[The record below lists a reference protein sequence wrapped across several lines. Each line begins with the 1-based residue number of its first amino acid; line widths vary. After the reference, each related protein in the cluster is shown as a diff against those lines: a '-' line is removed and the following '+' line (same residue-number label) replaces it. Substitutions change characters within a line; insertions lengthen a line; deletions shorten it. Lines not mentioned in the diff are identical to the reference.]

1 MSLSIPS
8 EVKLYPDPAQAA
20 VKAGDEAVFRVWA
33 ICRDVVAQQGTGGWI
48 ATDDV
53 LAILAAIGLSRTS
66 WYHLL
71 DNPAFPIYF
80 SVDPKSPRIFL
91 TGLEGVCVHYSVT
104 PHTRPVYV
112 PLAQFHRLR
121 TPGNRNFSLYPQ
133 PDSFGCFYQ
142 PAAVGLQ
149 TFGNLDAQPI
159 FYYGKNATKKNMGVR
174 CSFQMTSQADDVA
187 HPCRKPTKEWQQ
199 LILAHTLP
207 GQTVLDPFMGSG
219 TTGEIC
225 IKNDRKFI
233 GVELDVAY
241 FQLAKQRIEKAAQM
255 AAGEFVTK
263 AGSVADTDDLPLF
276 GT

>member
-1 MSLSIPS
+1 MSDYTLI
-8 EVKLYPDPAQAA
+8 Q
-20 VKAGDEAVFRVWA
+20 GDSLE
-33 ICRDVVAQQGTGGWI
+33 WI
-48 ATDDV
+48 ATMEAGSADV
-53 LAILAAIGLSRTS
+53 AIFDPPYGIDGSTGTINKQRAKGEYNSTFE
-66 WYHLL
+66 
-71 DNPAFPIYF
+71 DNPEYICNL
-80 SVDPKSPRIFL
+80 V
-91 TGLEGVCVHYSVT
+91 V
-104 PHTRPVYV
+104 PVV
-112 PLAQFHRLR
+112 RMCIEKFGAVIV
-121 TPGNRNFSLYPQ
+121 TPGNRNFSLYPH